1 MGFSVSGAA
10 AIIFLSMF
18 IAFGVLYTAADNSLD
33 SVMNAQDDRTDGT
46 LETKNTAINVT
57 SAVYSDADDEVTI
70 TANNTGATA
79 LSLNVTSLL
88 VDNGFEQGWEP
99 NATVDGND
107 GTDLWLPGETVTINV
122 TATTQPARVSLTTG
136 SGVSATAEVTT

>member
-18 IAFGVLYTAADNSLD
+18 IAFGMLYTAADNSVD
-33 SVMNAQDDRTDGT
+33 GIMDAQDDRTDGT
-46 LETKNTAINVT
+46 LETKNTVINVT

-79 LSLNVTSLL
+79 LSLNATSLL
-88 VDNGFEQGWEP
+88 VDNSFEQGWEP

-107 GTDLWLPGETVTINV
+107 GTDLWLPGETVTITV
-122 TATTQPARVSLTTG
+122 AATTQPGRVSLTTA
-136 SGVSATAEVTT
+136 SGVSATVEVTT

>member
-1 MGFSVSGAA
+1 MGFSVGGAA